1 MDSLRNNNGAPKQQ
15 SLVLYFQVH
24 QPKRLRTFRFFD
36 IGSGQPATD
45 EELDREIIQRVARE
59 SYIPANNVLL
69 KLLHKNPQINV
80 TFSLSGVII
89 DQLEEYAPEVLDSF
103 RDLAATGS
111 VEFLAETYHHS
122 LACMIPGKEFEAQI
136 IKHSEKIY
144 EHFGVRPTVFR
155 NTELIYN
162 NDIGKRV
169 RKLGLTG
176 VLSDGVERVL
186 DGRSPNHVYQHPDQA
201 DLKIL
206 LRNYRLSDDIAFRFT
221 ETGKPLTAE
230 KYFNWLTSVP
240 KDERVITLAMDYE
253 TFGEH
258 QKKET
263 GIFRFLEEL
272 LARLAKSKHME
283 MLTVSQALQRVEAHS
298 VLNVP
303 HFISWADQERDLS
316 AWLGNEMQ
324 RDAFDSV
331 INLEFDIKNLNDKG
345 MLEQWRN
352 LLTSDHFY
360 YMSTKKGSDGSVH
373 TYFSPYPSPYEAFIN
388 YMNVLTDFSMRVK
401 ILKAG
406 KIEDDKSVRASVSQ
420 RPQSMSMRMT
430 MLAAN

>member
-1 MDSLRNNNGAPKQQ
+1 
-15 SLVLYFQVH
+15 
-24 QPKRLRTFRFFD
+24 
-36 IGSGQPATD
+36 
-45 EELDREIIQRVARE
+45 
-59 SYIPANNVLL
+59 
-69 KLLHKNPQINV
+69 
-80 TFSLSGVII
+80 
-89 DQLEEYAPEVLDSF
+89 
-103 RDLAATGS
+103 
-111 VEFLAETYHHS
+111 
-122 LACMIPGKEFEAQI
+122 MIPGKEFEAQI

-144 EHFGVRPTVFR
+144 EHFGVRPTAFR

-169 RKLGLTG
+169 RKLGFTG
-176 VLSDGVERVL
+176 ILSDGVERIL
-186 DGRSPNHVYQHPDQA
+186 DGRSPNHVYQHPNEV

-221 ETGKPLTAE
+221 ETGKPLTVE
-230 KYFNWLTSVP
+230 KYFNWLTNIP
-240 KDERVITLAMDYE
+240 KDEQVINLAMDYE

-263 GIFRFLEEL
+263 GIFKFLEEL
-272 LARLAKSKHME
+272 LTRLAKSKHME
-283 MLTVSQALQRVEAHS
+283 MLTVSQVLQRIEAHS

-388 YMNVLTDFSMRVK
+388 YMNVLTDFTMRVK

-406 KIEDDKSVRASVSQ
+406 KMEDDKSVRASVSQ
-420 RPQSMSMRMT
+420 RPQSMGMRMT